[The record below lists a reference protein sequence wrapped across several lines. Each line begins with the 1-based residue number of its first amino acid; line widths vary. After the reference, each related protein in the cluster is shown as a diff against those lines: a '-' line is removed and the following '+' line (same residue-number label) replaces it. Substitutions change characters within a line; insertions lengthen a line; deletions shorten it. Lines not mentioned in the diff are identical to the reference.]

1 MDGLTKFSKPTLFVF
16 HGKSV
21 HMYSTVYSRSADLS
35 RGGGRLCLGDNC
47 SWRQEEASGGGER
60 GCDDDIAEH

>member
-21 HMYSTVYSRSADLS
+21 HMYVQYCTD
-35 RGGGRLCLGDNC
+35 GNTDF
-47 SWRQEEASGGGER
+47 
-60 GCDDDIAEH
+60 GCDSDKKSLIIIYMF